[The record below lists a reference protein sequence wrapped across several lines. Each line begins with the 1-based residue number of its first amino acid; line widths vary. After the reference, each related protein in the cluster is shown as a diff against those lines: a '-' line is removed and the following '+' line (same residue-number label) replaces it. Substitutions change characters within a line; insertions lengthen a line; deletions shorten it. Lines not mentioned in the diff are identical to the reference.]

1 MRFSLIAAALLA
13 PAALAAQGRMIPMCN
28 IPADGPR
35 GMIPCE
41 AQIVRTRSDV
51 RGELT
56 GRVVRYTV
64 SEEFVNRGGRLGE
77 ADYLFPLPPGA
88 AFRDL
93 KLSID
98 GQMVSGETMDAQ
110 HARGIYEEIVRRL
123 RDPALV
129 EWMGSGLLRT
139 RIFPIQPGERKKVVV
154 SYEAVV
160 PREGDALRVE
170 YERGAAVG
178 RLAGRPVR
186 PLDIRPIGR
195 PVSESESGRV
205 GESDSWRVR
214 QPDSF
219 ELAYARSEA
228 LGAPYSPTNRI
239 QVRDDGRMRV
249 VRVLGDAGNVTLLL
263 PLRLG
268 NRAAISVLTHA
279 QRDDRGFAMITV
291 SPPESHEAP
300 SARDVTFV
308 VDVSG
313 SMSGRKIEQARSA
326 GMQLLATLRPQD
338 RFRLIDFSNDVRDF
352 RDGFSYAT
360 AANIAAARRYLAG
373 LSAGGG
379 TNIAAALDDALG
391 RHQEDEQQ
399 FDGHSRMR
407 TDTATATATAT
418 ANGERIGGTA
428 NCEGPTV
435 NCAWPTT
442 GRLSLVL
449 FLTDGMPTVGVTD
462 PNRIAELA
470 ENERGDARLFTFGL
484 GADVNSALLERLA
497 MDGRGTAQYVRP
509 DEDVERMVGVVAS
522 RLTDP
527 VATDLRVRVDGRDV
541 QLRDVVPSMPMDLFG
556 GEDLV
561 VMARYTG
568 HGPARVTVEG
578 RSRGHAVRW
587 TTPATFVDASRA
599 NGFIPRLWAAQ
610 RIGYLSA
617 ERRRHG
623 PNPEV
628 DDEIRALGE
637 RYGIPTEFTSYLV
650 QEPQRMAVDASGRPR
665 MTGALNA
672 PGGVRPGA
680 GQPRALDV
688 HGVVTTGMAAPATAA
703 EMNFEA
709 AKMASA
715 QRAAQSTATLDSL
728 AAASGGAGAVTTV
741 EGHTF
746 TLRDGRWVDGRL
758 TDSTRTVQVQ
768 AFSKDYFALL
778 DRIPALRAMVALGP
792 RVVMAGRDVAIEIVP
807 QAAELSDA
815 ELDRVVSAW

>member
-35 GMIPCE
+35 AVIPCQ

-51 RGELT
+51 RGVLT

-93 KLSID
+93 KLSIN

-110 HARGIYEEIVRRL
+110 HARGIYEEIVRKL

-170 YERGAAVG
+170 YQRGSQTVG
-178 RLAGRPVR
+178 PWGR
-186 PLDIRPIGR
+186 GM
-195 PVSESESGRV
+195 V
-205 GESDSWRVR
+205 GQSDSRTVGPNSELR
-214 QPDSF
+214 IREPDSF

-228 LGAPYSPTNRI
+228 LGAPYSPTNSI
-239 QVRDDGRMRV
+239 KVRDDGRMRV

-263 PLRLG
+263 PLHLG

-279 QRDDRGFAMITV
+279 QRGDSGFAMITV
-291 SPPESHEAP
+291 SPPETHEAP

-326 GMQLLATLRPQD
+326 GMQLLSTLRPTD

-360 AANIAAARRYLAG
+360 PANISAARRYLAG

-391 RHQEDEQQ
+391 QHQEDERQ
-399 FDGHSRMR
+399 FDGHRRMR
-407 TDTATATATAT
+407 TGTAT
-418 ANGERIGGTA
+418 ANGERNGGTA
-428 NCEGPTV
+428 NCEDPTV
-435 NCAWPTT
+435 NCVWPTS

-497 MDGRGTAQYVRP
+497 MDGRGTAQFVRP

-527 VATDLRVRVDGRDV
+527 VATDLRVRVDGHDV

-568 HGPARVTVEG
+568 HGSARVTVEG
-578 RSRGHAVRW
+578 RSHGRTVRW
-587 TTPATFVDASRA
+587 TSNATFDDGSRA

-628 DDEIRALGE
+628 DDEIRTLGE

-650 QEPQRMAVDASGRPR
+650 QEPQMAAR
-665 MTGALNA
+665 AANA
-672 PGGVRPGA
+672 PMDARTGVRGTT
-680 GQPRALDV
+680 QPKALDV
-688 HGVVTTGMAAPATAA
+688 HGVVTSGMAGGYASAPQAS
-703 EMNFEA
+703 FEA

-715 QRAAQSTATLDSL
+715 QRAANSTAMLDSL
-728 AAASGGAGAVTTV
+728 SAAAGGGAGGVRV
-741 EGHTF
+741 VDGHTF
-746 TLRDGRWVDGRL
+746 TLRDGRWVDGGL

-768 AFSKDYFALL
+768 AFSKSYFALL
-778 DRIPALRAMVALGP
+778 DRIPALRGMVALGP
-792 RVVMAGRDVAIEIVP
+792 RVVMAGRAVAIEVVP
-807 QAAELSDA
+807 QAAELTGA

>member
-13 PAALAAQGRMIPMCN
+13 PVALAAQGRMIPMCD

-35 GMIPCE
+35 GLIPCQ

-51 RGELT
+51 RGALA

-64 SEEFVNRGGRLGE
+64 TEEFVNRGGRLGE

-93 KLSID
+93 KLSIN
-98 GQMVSGETMDAQ
+98 GRMVSGETMDAQ
-110 HARGIYEEIVRRL
+110 HARGVYEEIVRKL

-139 RIFPIQPGERKKVVV
+139 RIFPIQPGETKRVVV
-154 SYEAVV
+154 SYEGVV

-170 YERGAAVG
+170 YQRGAAVRPPAG
-178 RLAGRPVR
+178 TPGRPF
-186 PLDIRPIGR
+186 DAR
-195 PVSESESGRV
+195 PVETTGDQ
-205 GESDSWRVR
+205 SDGWTVR
-214 QPDSF
+214 QATSF
-219 ELAYARSEA
+219 ELAYERSAA

-239 QVRDDGRMRV
+239 QMRDDGRTRV
-249 VRVLGDAGNVTLLL
+249 VRVLGDASNVTLLF

-268 NRAAISVLTHA
+268 NRAAITVLTHA
-279 QRDDRGFAMITV
+279 QRGDSGFAMITV
-291 SPPESHEAP
+291 SPPALRETP

-313 SMSGRKIEQARSA
+313 SMSGRKMEQARAA
-326 GMQLLATLRPQD
+326 GMQLLATLRPTD

-352 RDGFSYAT
+352 RDGFTYAT
-360 AANIAAARRYLAG
+360 PRNIEAGRRYLAG

-379 TNIAAALDDALG
+379 TNIGAALDDALRG
-391 RHQEDEQQ
+391 QDQQ
-399 FDGHSRMR
+399 GDPRYRGYVKP
-407 TDTATATATAT
+407 DP
-418 ANGERIGGTA
+418 EI
-428 NCEGPTV
+428 GPT
-435 NCAWPTT
+435 NAT
-442 GRLSLVL
+442 GHNERDGGDANRLSLVL
-449 FLTDGMPTVGVTD
+449 FLTDGMPTVGIT
-462 PNRIAELA
+462 NATQIAEVA
-470 ENERGDARLFTFGL
+470 ERERGGARLFTFGL
-484 GADVNSALLERLA
+484 GADVNSALLEQLA
-497 MDGRGTAQYVRP
+497 MDGRGTVQFVRP

-527 VATDLRVRVDGRDV
+527 VATDLRVRVDGHDV

-568 HGPARVTVEG
+568 HGSARVTVEG
-578 RSRGHAVRW
+578 RSRGRSVRW
-587 TTPATFVDASRA
+587 TSDADFADASRD

-623 PNPEV
+623 ANAEV

-650 QEPQRMAVDASGRPR
+650 QEPRDMAALQAAAPVNGSRAAN
-665 MTGALNA
+665 GAID
-672 PGGVRPGA
+672 VRTRSA
-680 GQPRALDV
+680 GKPQALDV
-688 HGVVTTGMAAPATAA
+688 HGVVTGSMAAPQAS
-703 EMNFEA
+703 FEA

-715 QRAAQSTATLDSL
+715 QRAANSTATLDSL
-728 AAASGGAGAVTTV
+728 SAAAGGGANGARVV
-741 EGHTF
+741 DGHAF

-768 AFSKDYFALL
+768 AFSTSYFALL
-778 DRIPALRAMVALGP
+778 DRIPELRAMVALGP
-792 RVVMAGRDVAIEIVP
+792 RVVMVGRDVAIEIAP
-807 QAAELSDA
+807 QASELTGA
-815 ELDRVVSAW
+815 ELDRVVRAW

>member
-1 MRFSLIAAALLA
+1 MRFSLILAGLALPAAA
-13 PAALAAQGRMIPMCN
+13 AAQGRLVPMCN

-35 GMIPCE
+35 AMIPCE
-41 AQIVRTRSDV
+41 SQIVRTRSDV
-51 RGELT
+51 RGELA

-64 SEEFVNRGGRLGE
+64 NEEFVNRGGRLGE
-77 ADYLFPLPPGA
+77 ADYLFPLPAGA

-93 KLSID
+93 KLSIN
-98 GQMVSGETMDAQ
+98 GQLVSGETMDAQ
-110 HARGIYEEIVRRL
+110 QARGIYEEIVRKL

-139 RIFPIQPGERKKVVV
+139 RIFPIQPGERQKVVV
-154 SYEAVV
+154 SFEAVV
-160 PREGDALRVE
+160 PREGDALRVD
-170 YERGAAVG
+170 YQRGAAV
-178 RLAGRPVR
+178 RMPVIPPPIVR
-186 PLDIRPIGR
+186 PLVGR
-195 PVSESESGRV
+195 PTIQSDSRTAGQ
-205 GESDSWRVR
+205 SDSWTVG
-214 QPDSF
+214 QSDSWTDKQQDSY

-228 LGAPYSPTNRI
+228 LGRPYSPTNNI
-239 QVRDDGRMRV
+239 QVRDDGEMRV

-268 NRAAISVLTHA
+268 SRAAISVLTHA
-279 QRDDRGFAMITV
+279 QRRDSGFAMITV
-291 SPPESHEAP
+291 SPPETHEAP

-313 SMSGRKIEQARSA
+313 SMSGRKIEQARAA
-326 GMQLLATLRPQD
+326 GMQLLATLRPTD

-360 AANIAAARRYLAG
+360 AANVAAARDYLSQ

-391 RHQEDEQQ
+391 QHQEEELR
-399 FDGHSRMR
+399 S
-407 TDTATATATAT
+407 TA
-418 ANGERIGGTA
+418 
-428 NCEGPTV
+428 
-435 NCAWPTT
+435 

-470 ENERGDARLFTFGL
+470 ENERGGARLFTFGL
-484 GADVNSALLERLA
+484 GADVNSSLLERLA
-497 MDGRGTAQYVRP
+497 MDGHGTAQFVRP

-527 VATDLRVRVDGRDV
+527 VATDLRVTVNGHDV
-541 QLRDVVPSMPMDLFG
+541 RLRDVVPSMPMDLFG

-561 VMARYTG
+561 VMARYSG
-568 HGPARVTVEG
+568 QGSAQVTVEG
-578 RSRGHAVRW
+578 RSHGHAVRW
-587 TTPATFVDASRA
+587 TAQADFAEAQRE

-617 ERRRHG
+617 ERRQNG

-628 DDEIRALGE
+628 DDEIRSLGE
-637 RYGIPTEFTSYLV
+637 RYGIPTMFTSYLV
-650 QEPQRMAVDASGRPR
+650 QEPQRMADAAARGG
-665 MTGALNA
+665 MVGGAN
-672 PGGVRPGA
+672 
-680 GQPRALDV
+680 QPKALDV
-688 HGVVTTGMAAPATAA
+688 HGVMTQAMAAPATAA
-703 EMNFEA
+703 ERNFEA

-728 AAASGGAGAVTTV
+728 AAASGAANGSVRV
-741 EGHTF
+741 VDGHAF
-746 TLRDGRWVDGRL
+746 TLRDGRWVDSRL

-768 AFSKDYFALL
+768 EFSNSYFALL
-778 DRIPALRAMVALGP
+778 DRIPALKQMVALGP
-792 RVVMAGRDVAIEIVP
+792 RVVMVGRAVAIEIAP
-807 QAAELSDA
+807 QAVELSAADV
-815 ELDRVVSAW
+815 DRVVSAW

>member
-1 MRFSLIAAALLA
+1 MRFSLIAAVLLA
-13 PAALAAQGRMIPMCN
+13 PAVLAAQGRLIPMCN

-35 GMIPCE
+35 GVIPCQ

-51 RGELT
+51 RGELV

-64 SEEFVNRGGRLGE
+64 SEEFVNQGGRLGE

-93 KLSID
+93 KLSIN

-110 HARGIYEEIVRRL
+110 QARGIYEEIVRKL

-139 RIFPIQPGERKKVVV
+139 RIFPIQPGERKRVVV

-170 YERGAAVG
+170 YARGG
-178 RLAGRPVR
+178 RSAGRYVG
-186 PLDIRPIGR
+186 LSEGGNDGR
-195 PVSESESGRV
+195 SV
-205 GESDSWRVR
+205 GGS
-214 QPDSF
+214 DSF
-219 ELAYARSEA
+219 ELAYAQSEA
-228 LGAPYSPTNRI
+228 LGAPYSPTNSV
-239 QVRDDGRMRV
+239 QTRDDGRMRV
-249 VRVLGDAGNVTLLL
+249 VRVLGDAANVTLLF

-279 QRDDRGFAMITV
+279 TRGDSGFAMITV
-291 SPPESHEAP
+291 SPPDTHEAP

-313 SMSGRKIEQARSA
+313 SMSGRKMQQARAA
-326 GMQLLATLRPQD
+326 GMQLLATLRPSD

-352 RDGFSYAT
+352 RDGFSDAT
-360 AANIAAARRYLAG
+360 AANIEAGRRYLAG

-391 RHQEDEQQ
+391 NHEQDEPR
-399 FDGHSRMR
+399 S
-407 TDTATATATAT
+407 
-418 ANGERIGGTA
+418 NG
-428 NCEGPTV
+428 N
-435 NCAWPTT
+435 
-442 GRLSLVL
+442 RLNLVL

-462 PNRIAELA
+462 PNRIAALA
-470 ENERGDARLFTFGL
+470 DNERGDARLFTFGL

-497 MDGRGTAQYVRP
+497 MDGRGTAQFVRP

-527 VATDLRVRVDGRDV
+527 VATDLRVRVDGHDV
-541 QLRDVVPSMPMDLFG
+541 ALRDVVPAMPMDLFG

-561 VMARYTG
+561 VMARFTG
-568 HGPARVTVEG
+568 SGSARVTVEG
-578 RSRGHAVRW
+578 KSRGHAVRW
-587 TTPATFVDASRA
+587 TSDATFADRSGSGSRD

-617 ERRRHG
+617 ERRRNG
-623 PNPEV
+623 PNPEL

-650 QEPQRMAVDASGRPR
+650 QEPQAVAVDASVRRGQV
-665 MTGALNA
+665 
-672 PGGVRPGA
+672 GGVVGGTQA
-680 GQPRALDV
+680 QALDV
-688 HGVVTTGMAAPATAA
+688 HGVVTTAMAAPAPASAA
-703 EMNFEA
+703 EARFEA

-715 QRAAQSTATLDSL
+715 QRAANSTATLDSL
-728 AAASGGAGAVTTV
+728 SAAAGGGANGVRLV

-768 AFSKDYFALL
+768 AFSKSYFALI
-778 DRIPALRAMVALGP
+778 DRIPTLRGMVALGP
-792 RVVMAGRDVAIEIVP
+792 RVVMAGRDVA
-807 QAAELSDA
+807 
-815 ELDRVVSAW
+815 